1 MVRLTTI
8 SNVLSGI
15 GITVL
20 GFSAIIKAMLGL
32 LGITDT
38 LYPLYAWIVGAVL
51 LVIVLIMSSVNT
63 FTEKTGFVHPED
75 KLVSNMFVFL
85 MAIVAILI
93 YGYLDPV
100 NPALQVS
107 LFNIASMI
115 VIAYVFLFIFVY
127 FSAAITKG
135 EEKGQV
141 KEMTARFMLVSLL
154 LGVVMAVVKVGF
166 EWILST
172 LQWYELAC
180 VTLGLFALFLV
191 VVTVMFLGRR
201 YEPVGE

>member
-32 LGITDT
+32 LGITGT
-38 LYPLYAWIVGAVL
+38 LYPLTAWIVGAVL
-51 LVIVLIMSSVNT
+51 LVIVLIMSSINT
-63 FTEKTGFVHPED
+63 FTEKTGFVNPED

-85 MAIVAILI
+85 TAILAILI
-93 YGYLDPV
+93 FGYLDPV
-100 NPALQVS
+100 DPVLQAN
-107 LFNIASMI
+107 LFNIATMI

-127 FSAAITKG
+127 FSGTITKG
-135 EEKGQV
+135 GEKGQI
-141 KEMTARFMLVSLL
+141 KELTSRFMLVSLL

-166 EWILST
+166 DWILVT
-172 LQWYELAC
+172 LNFYEAAALA
-180 VTLGLFALFLV
+180 LGLFALFLV